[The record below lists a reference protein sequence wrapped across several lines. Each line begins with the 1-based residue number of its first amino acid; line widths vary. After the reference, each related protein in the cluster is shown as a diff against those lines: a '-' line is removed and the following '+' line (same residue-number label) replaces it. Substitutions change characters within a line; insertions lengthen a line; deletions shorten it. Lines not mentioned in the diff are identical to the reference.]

1 MQKAVIYAR
10 FSSSRQREESI
21 EGQVK
26 ECRAFAEYNGYEVL
40 RVYADRAISG
50 RTTDRPEFQ
59 QMIADSAEQKFAYV
73 IVYTFDRFSRDSYAS
88 AMYKHKLKTNGVRVL
103 SAKERTDDSPA
114 GVLMERV
121 FEGFAEYYSLELAQ
135 KVKRGMRLNA
145 TKGIW
150 PSGAAPFGY
159 KKNEAGLLVQNPQ
172 QIPALIKVFEMAA
185 QDYQFKQIADYLNM
199 LGFRS
204 PNARGQGLFTYD
216 RVQTILRNPIAIGR
230 FVWNDVTL
238 ENYNNCQVISEELF
252 EAVQRRLQLKRRVGS
267 KKLTKASNYALARK
281 IYCGNCGRPMNGS
294 SGTSRSGTTHYYY
307 RCSSHVRGYHDC
319 TLPNISKDQLEA
331 AVADEIIK
339 ILSDEETIH
348 TIARQAIT
356 TIRTDPDENPELQAM
371 QSHLRELK
379 GQAEKICDAIAAL
392 GLNELLSARL
402 TSLQEQIEKQEAQLA
417 SYSPTRKAPVIT
429 EDMIVYYLKH
439 MQHEDKQKLLEELVQ
454 SVVVTKKDSDTFY
467 SVTVV
472 LNYTSTKTCNN
483 AFSLDLGKVCRQAD
497 LVGPVGFEPTT
508 SRL

>member
-1 MQKAVIYAR
+1 MEKAVIYAR

-26 ECRAFAEYNGYEVL
+26 ECKAFAKYNGYEVIHI
-40 RVYADRAISG
+40 YADRAISG

-59 QMIADSAEQKFAYV
+59 RMIADSEQQKFAYV

-88 AMYKHKLKTNGVRVL
+88 AMYKHKLKANGVRVL

-159 KKNEAGLLVQNPQ
+159 KKDENGLLVQNPK
-172 QIPALIKVFEMAA
+172 QIPALIRVFEMAA
-185 QDYQFKQIADYLNM
+185 QDYQFKEIADYLNM
-199 LGFRS
+199 QGFRS

-238 ENYNNCQVISEELF
+238 ENYNSCQVILEELF
-252 EAVQRRLQLKRRVGS
+252 DSVQCRLKNKRRVGS
-267 KKLTKASNYALARK
+267 RQLTKTSNYALARK
-281 IYCGNCGRPMNGS
+281 IYCGNCGRPMHGS
-294 SGTSRSGTTHYYY
+294 SGKSHTGVTHYYY

-319 TLPNISKDQLEA
+319 TMPNINRNQLEEA
-331 AVADEIIK
+331 IADEIVK
-339 ILSDEETIH
+339 ILSDEETIR
-348 TIARQAIT
+348 TIAKQAIA
-356 TIRTDPDENPELQAM
+356 TIKTDPDENPELQAM
-371 QSHLRELK
+371 QRHLYELK
-379 GQAEKICDAIAAL
+379 GQAEKICDAIATM
-392 GLNELLSARL
+392 GINELLSARL
-402 TSLQEQIEKQEAQLA
+402 LSLQEQIKKQEAQLA
-417 SYSPTRKAPVIT
+417 TFSPRMKAPVIT
-429 EDMIVYYLKH
+429 EEMIIFYL
-439 MQHEDKQKLLEELVQ
+439 QHIPSEDRQRLLDELVQ
-454 SVVVTKKDSDTFY
+454 SVVVTKKDSDAFY

-472 LNYTSTKTCNN
+472 LNYTSTQTCNN
-483 AFSLDLGKVCRQAD
+483 AFSLDLQQVCKQD
-497 LVGPVGFEPTT
+497 GLVGPVGFEPTT

>member
-1 MQKAVIYAR
+1 MEKAVIYAR

-26 ECRAFAEYNGYEVL
+26 ECKAFAKYNGYEVL
-40 RVYADRAISG
+40 KVYADRAISG
-50 RTTDRPEFQ
+50 RTADRPEFQ
-59 QMIADSAEQKFAYV
+59 QMIADSAEQKFSYV

-88 AMYKHKLKTNGVRVL
+88 AMYKHKLKANGVRVL

-159 KKNEAGLLVQNPQ
+159 KKDEKGLLVQNPD

-185 QDYQFKQIADYLNM
+185 QDYQFKEIADYLNM
-199 LGFRS
+199 LGFRT
-204 PNARGQGLFTYD
+204 PNARGQGRFTYD

-238 ENYNNCQVISEELF
+238 ENYNNCQVIPEELF
-252 EAVQRRLQLKRRVGS
+252 ETVQRRLKIKRRVGS
-267 KKLTKASNYALARK
+267 KTLTNTANYALLKK
-281 IYCGNCGRPMNGS
+281 IYCGNCGRLMNGS
-294 SGTSRSGTTHYYY
+294 SGKSHNGGIYYYY
-307 RCSSHVRGYHDC
+307 RCSSSVRGFHDC
-319 TLPNISKDQLEA
+319 TMPNISRDQLENA
-331 AVADEIIK
+331 IADEIIK

-348 TIARQAIT
+348 TIAKQAIA
-356 TIRTDPDENPELQAM
+356 TIKTDPEENPELQAM
-371 QSHLRELK
+371 QSHLHELK
-379 GQAEKICDAIAAL
+379 GQAEKICDAIATM

-402 TSLQEQIEKQEAQLA
+402 QSLQEQIKKQEMQLA
-417 SYSPTRKAPVIT
+417 AFSPRTKAPVIT
-429 EDMIVYYLKH
+429 EDMIVFYLQH
-439 MQHEDKQKLLEELVQ
+439 MQHEDRQKLLDELVQ

-467 SVTVV
+467 SVAVV

-483 AFSLDLGKVCRQAD
+483 AFSLDLSKVCSQD
-497 LVGPVGFEPTT
+497 GMVGPVGFEPTT

>member
-1 MQKAVIYAR
+1 MQNAVIYAR

-26 ECRAFAEYNGYEVL
+26 ECKAFAKYNGYKVL
-40 RVYADRAISG
+40 RIYADRAISG
-50 RTTDRPEFQ
+50 RTSDRPEFQ
-59 QMIADSAEQKFAYV
+59 QMIADSAEQKFSYV

-159 KKNEAGLLVQNPQ
+159 RKDEKGLLVQNPD
-172 QIPALIKVFEMAA
+172 QIPALIRVFEMAA
-185 QDYQFKQIADYLNM
+185 QDYQFKEIADYLNM

-204 PNARGQGLFTYD
+204 PNARGQVLFTYD

-252 EAVQRRLQLKRRVGS
+252 ETVQRRLKLKRRVGS
-267 KKLTKASNYALARK
+267 RKLSATSNYALARK
-281 IYCGNCGRPMNGS
+281 IYCGNCGRPMNGT
-294 SGTSRSGTTHYYY
+294 SGTSHSGVTHYYY

-319 TLPNISKDQLEA
+319 HLPNINRDQLEA
-331 AVADEIIK
+331 AIADEIIK
-339 ILSDEETIH
+339 VLSDEDTIH
-348 TIARQAIT
+348 TIAKQAIA
-356 TIRTDPDENPELQAM
+356 TIKTDPDEHPELQAM
-371 QSHLRELK
+371 QSHLHELK
-379 GQAEKICDAIAAL
+379 GQAEKICDAIATM
-392 GLNELLSARL
+392 GVNDLLSARL
-402 TSLQEQIEKQEAQLA
+402 LSLQEQIKKQETQLA
-417 SYSPTRKAPVIT
+417 TFNPRMKAPVIT
-429 EDMIVYYLKH
+429 ENMIVYYLRH
-439 MQHEDKQKLLEELVQ
+439 IPSEDRQKLLDELVQ
-454 SVVVTKKDSDTFY
+454 SVVVTKNDSDTFY

-483 AFSLDLGKVCRQAD
+483 AFSLDLQQVCRQD
-497 LVGPVGFEPTT
+497 GLVELTPH
-508 SRL
+508 